1 VAQSRDGDQC
11 GKRLEDPVQL
21 DNPFWQFSL
30 AVHGAPGVDAECLAL
45 QDTHGIDVDVLLFCA
60 WVGTQGIVL
69 TADNMAAIEALVR
82 PWRDTAIAPLRAARR
97 GIKTLPQMADADVAA
112 LRKDVSALELRAEQ
126 IEHAM
131 LYGMV
136 PALGS
141 ATGIAAEEAM
151 RRNVSALGRAR
162 GVPGLDAPRLIEA
175 ALKHRD
181 GVA

>member
-1 VAQSRDGDQC
+1 M
-11 GKRLEDPVQL
+11 QL

-30 AVHGAPGVDAECLAL
+30 AVHSGPGVDAECLAL

-97 GIKTLPQMADADVAA
+97 GIKTLPEMADAAVAA
-112 LRKDVSALELRAEQ
+112 LRKDVAALELRAEQ

-131 LYGMV
+131 LYGMA

-141 ATGIAAEEAM
+141 ATTAAEEAM
-151 RRNVSALGRAR
+151 RRNVSALGRSKS
-162 GVPGLDAPRLIEA
+162 VPALAAPRLVDA
-175 ALKHRD
+175 ALKL
-181 GVA
+181 A

>member
-1 VAQSRDGDQC
+1 
-11 GKRLEDPVQL
+11 VQL

-30 AVHGAPGVDAECLAL
+30 AVHGAPGVDAECLML

-60 WVGTQGIVL
+60 WTGAQGIVL
-69 TADNMAAIEALVR
+69 TDAHMAAIEALLR

-97 GIKTLPQMADADVAA
+97 GIKALPQMVDTDVAA
-112 LRKDVSALELRAEQ
+112 LRKDVAALELRAEQ

-131 LYGMV
+131 LFGMV

-141 ATGIAAEEAM
+141 ATTAAEEAM
-151 RRNVSALGRAR
+151 RRNVSALGRAK
-162 GVPGLDAPRLIEA
+162 GVPGLAAPRLIEA

>member
-1 VAQSRDGDQC
+1 M
-11 GKRLEDPVQL
+11 QL

-30 AVHGAPGVDAECLAL
+30 AVHGAPGVDAECLML

-69 TADNMAAIEALVR
+69 TDAHIAAIEALVG
-82 PWRDTAIAPLRAARR
+82 PWRDTAIVPLRAARR
-97 GIKTLPQMADADVAA
+97 GIKTLPEMADAAVAA
-112 LRKDVSALELRAEQ
+112 LRKDVAALELRAEQ

-131 LYGMV
+131 LYGMA

-141 ATGIAAEEAM
+141 ATTAAEEAM

>member
-1 VAQSRDGDQC
+1 MQR
-11 GKRLEDPVQL
+11 
-21 DNPFWQFSL
+21 DNPFWRFSL

-45 QDTHGIDVDVLLFCA
+45 QDQSGIDVDVLLFCV

-69 TADNMAAIEALVR
+69 TGANMAAIEALVQ

-97 GIKTLPQMADADVAA
+97 GIKTLPQAADDDIAA
-112 LRKDVSALELRAEQ
+112 LRKDVAALELRGEQ

-131 LYGMV
+131 LYQLV

-141 ATGIAAEEAM
+141 ASGTAAEEAM
-151 RRNVSALGRAR
+151 RRNVSALGRSK
-162 GVPGLDAPRLIEA
+162 GVPGLAAPRLVEA
-175 ALKHRD
+175 ALKHGGD

>member
-1 VAQSRDGDQC
+1 M
-11 GKRLEDPVQL
+11 QL

-30 AVHGAPGVDAECLAL
+30 AVHGAPGVDAECLML

-60 WVGTQGIVL
+60 WVGRQGIVL
-69 TADNMAAIEALVR
+69 TDAHMTEIEALVR

-112 LRKDVSALELRAEQ
+112 LRKDVAALELRAEQ

-141 ATGIAAEEAM
+141 AAATGAEEAM
-151 RRNVSALGRAR
+151 RRNVSALGRTK
-162 GVPGLDAPRLIEA
+162 GVPGLAAPRLIEA
-175 ALKHRD
+175 AVTL
-181 GVA
+181 A

>member
-1 VAQSRDGDQC
+1 M
-11 GKRLEDPVQL
+11 QL

-30 AVHGAPGVDAECLAL
+30 AGHGAPGVDAECLML

-60 WVGTQGIVL
+60 WTGAQGIAL
-69 TADNMAAIEALVR
+69 TEAHMAAIEALVR

-131 LYGMV
+131 LYAM
-136 PALGS
+136 AATLGPTTTV
-141 ATGIAAEEAM
+141 APLEAM
-151 RRNVSALGRAR
+151 RCNVSALGRGR
-162 GVPGLDAPRLIEA
+162 SVPGLDAPRLIEA
-175 ALKHRD
+175 APKLSF